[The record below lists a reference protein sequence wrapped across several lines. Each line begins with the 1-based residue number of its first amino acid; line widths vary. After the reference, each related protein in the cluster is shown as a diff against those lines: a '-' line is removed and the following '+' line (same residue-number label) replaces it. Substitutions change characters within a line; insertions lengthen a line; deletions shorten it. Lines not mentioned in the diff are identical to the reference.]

1 MQCKQ
6 KTDGFTLWTKF
17 PHALHSSMPPCP
29 HALFYPTF
37 SYFYQSKY
45 SVLNPLKKLAGQTLV
60 YGMGTIVPRLL
71 NYFLLTPFYTRVFV
85 TGEYGVITELYAYM
99 AFLLVLLTYGM
110 ETAFFRFAEK
120 EPDPKKVFSTSLIS
134 LLFSSSLFILLV
146 VLFDQPIADLI
157 QYSNHPEYITM
168 FSIIVALDA
177 FTAIP
182 FAYLRKMNR
191 PLRFSIIKI
200 VNVLVNVGL
209 NFFFLWL
216 APKMLVHNP
225 DSWVNLVYDPSIG
238 VGYAFIA
245 NLVSSGIMLLM
256 LMPDILRIKL
266 VLDRDLLRRMLRY
279 AFPLL
284 IVGLAGMVNEVADK
298 IIFKF
303 LLVVPAGIADPEA
316 YAMGQLG
323 IYGAAYK
330 LSVLMTLF
338 IQMFRYAAEPFFF
351 AQKKEDNARQVYAD
365 VMKYFIIF
373 GLFIFLGVTLFADVV
388 KYFIGPDYWEGL
400 FILPI
405 VLMANLLLGITF
417 NLSIWYKLNDMTR
430 FGAYIALAGA
440 AVTIILNV
448 LLVPRFSY
456 LGSALGHLSA
466 YILMV
471 ILSYYWGQKYYR
483 IEYQLGRIGFY
494 TVLALALFIFG
505 YYLPLGDSILKLGIN
520 FVLFMVFTSVVFF
533 KEKREFKA
541 VF

>member
-1 MQCKQ
+1 
-6 KTDGFTLWTKF
+6 
-17 PHALHSSMPPCP
+17 
-29 HALFYPTF
+29 
-37 SYFYQSKY
+37 
-45 SVLNPLKKLAGQTLV
+45 LNPLRKLAGQTLV

-71 NYFLLTPFYTRVFV
+71 NYFLLTPFYTRVFI

-120 EPDPKKVFSTSLIS
+120 EPDPKRVFSTSVV
-134 LLFSSSLFILLV
+134 SLFVTSVLFVLLV
-146 VLFDQPIADLI
+146 ALFVDPIATLI
-157 QYSNHPEYITM
+157 QYGNHPEYIMM
-168 FSIIVALDA
+168 FSVIVALDA

-182 FAYLRKMNR
+182 FAYLRQKNKA
-191 PLRFSIIKI
+191 LRFSVIKI

-216 APKMLVHNP
+216 APRMVAHDP
-225 DSWVNLVYDPSIG
+225 DSWVRLVYDPSIG

-245 NLVSSGIMLLM
+245 NLASSGIMLL
-256 LMPDILRIKL
+256 ILL
-266 VLDRDLLRRMLRY
+266 PDLLKIRPVVDTELLRKMLRY

-298 IIFKF
+298 IIFKY
-303 LLVVPAGIADPEA
+303 LLVVPDGVPDPEA

-351 AQKKEDNARQVYAD
+351 AQKKEDNAKKIYAD
-365 VMKYFIIF
+365 VMKYFVLF
-373 GLFIFLGVTLFADVV
+373 GLFIFLGVTLFADIV

-430 FGAYIALAGA
+430 FGAYIGLTGA
-440 AVTIILNV
+440 AVTILTNIA
-448 LLVPRFSY
+448 LVPRLSY
-456 LGSALGHLSA
+456 LGAAIGHLVA
-466 YILMV
+466 YSVMV

-483 IEYQLGRIGFY
+483 IDYQLGRIGFY
-494 TVLALALFIFG
+494 TLLTIGLFLVGYYIPVEIKVLSMLINVALFGIFLLVI
-505 YYLPLGDSILKLGIN
+505 YFRERK
-520 FVLFMVFTSVVFF
+520 
-533 KEKREFKA
+533 EFKA

>member
-1 MQCKQ
+1 M
-6 KTDGFTLWTKF
+6 
-17 PHALHSSMPPCP
+17 
-29 HALFYPTF
+29 
-37 SYFYQSKY
+37 
-45 SVLNPLKKLAGQTLV
+45 NPLKKLAGQTLI

-71 NYFLLTPFYTRVFV
+71 NYFLLTPFYTRIFI

-120 EPDPKKVFSTSLIS
+120 EPDPKKVFSTSSLC
-134 LLFSSSLFILLV
+134 LLFTSSLFILLIIM
-146 VLFDQPIADLI
+146 FNRPIADLI
-157 QYSNHPEYITM
+157 RYGDHPEYITM
-168 FSIIVALDA
+168 FSVIVALDA

-182 FAYLRKMNR
+182 FAYLRQKNKA
-191 PLRFSIIKI
+191 LRFSVIKI
-200 VNVLVNVGL
+200 INVLVNVGL
-209 NFFFLWL
+209 NFFFLWI
-216 APKMLVHNP
+216 APKMVSHNP
-225 DSWVNLVYDPSIG
+225 ESWVRLVYDPSIG

-245 NLVSSGIMLLM
+245 NLVSSGITLL
-256 LMPDILRIKL
+256 LLLPDIVSVRPA
-266 VLDRDLLRRMLRY
+266 LDRGLLRRMLRY

-298 IIFKF
+298 IIFKY
-303 LLVVPAGIADPEA
+303 LLIVPPGEPDAEA

-351 AQKKEDNARQVYAD
+351 AQKKEDNAKQVYAD
-365 VMKYFIIF
+365 VMKYFVLF
-373 GLFIFLGVTLFADVV
+373 GLIIFLGVTLFADVV

-430 FGAYIALAGA
+430 YGAYIALAGA

-456 LGSALGHLSA
+456 FGSAIGHLSA
-466 YILMV
+466 YTLMV
-471 ILSYYWGQKYYR
+471 LLSYYWGQKYYR
-483 IEYQLGRIGFY
+483 ISYQLGRIGFY
-494 TVLALALFIFG
+494 TVLAVAIFILG
-505 YYLPLGDSILKLGIN
+505 YYLPVESRILKLGIN
-520 FVLFMVFTSVVFF
+520 SLLFLLFMAVVIVR
-533 KEKREFKA
+533 EKREFKA

>member
-1 MQCKQ
+1 
-6 KTDGFTLWTKF
+6 
-17 PHALHSSMPPCP
+17 
-29 HALFYPTF
+29 
-37 SYFYQSKY
+37 
-45 SVLNPLKKLAGQTLV
+45 LNPLKKLAGQTLI

-71 NYFLLTPFYTRVFV
+71 NYFLLTPFYTRIFI

-120 EPDPKKVFSTSLIS
+120 EPDPKRVFSTSIVS
-134 LLFSSSLFILLV
+134 LLVTSSLFVFIV
-146 VLFDQPIADLI
+146 VIFKQPVADLI
-157 QYSNHPEYITM
+157 KYGNHPEYITM

-182 FAYLRKMNR
+182 FAYLRHKNKA
-191 PLRFSIIKI
+191 LRFSVIKI
-200 VNVLVNVGL
+200 INVLVNVGL

-216 APKMLVHNP
+216 APKMVAHNP
-225 DSWVNLVYDPSIG
+225 ESWVRLVYDPSIG

-245 NLVSSGIMLLM
+245 NLVSSGITLL
-256 LMPDILRIKL
+256 LLLPDITGVKP
-266 VLDRDLLRRMLRY
+266 VVDRELLRRMLRY

-298 IIFKF
+298 IIFKY
-303 LLVVPAGIADPEA
+303 LLIVPPGEPDAEA

-351 AQKKEDNARQVYAD
+351 AQRKEENAKQVYAD
-365 VMKYFIIF
+365 VMKYFILF

-405 VLMANLLLGITF
+405 VLLANLLLGIVF

-430 FGAYIALAGA
+430 YGAYIGLAGA
-440 AVTIILNV
+440 AVTILMNV
-448 LLVPRFSY
+448 LLVPQLSY
-456 LGSALGHLSA
+456 LGAAIGHLSA
-466 YILMV
+466 YVLMV
-471 ILSYYWGQKYYR
+471 ILSYIWGQKFYR
-483 IEYQLGRIGFY
+483 IDYQMRRIGFY
-494 TVLALALFIFG
+494 TVLTIALFVVG
-505 YYLPLGDSILKLGIN
+505 YYLPVEGKGLSFGIN
-520 FVLFMVFTSVVFF
+520 LVLFLVFCTIVFF
-533 KEKREFKA
+533 RERREFKA

>member
-1 MQCKQ
+1 
-6 KTDGFTLWTKF
+6 
-17 PHALHSSMPPCP
+17 
-29 HALFYPTF
+29 
-37 SYFYQSKY
+37 
-45 SVLNPLKKLAGQTLV
+45 LNPLKKLAGQTLI

-71 NYFLLTPFYTRVFV
+71 NYFLLTPFYTRIFI

-120 EPDPKKVFSTSLIS
+120 EPDAKKVFSTSLFS
-134 LLFSSSLFILLV
+134 LLASSSLFILFV
-146 VLFDQPIADLI
+146 VLFNHPIADLI
-157 QYSNHPEYITM
+157 KYGDHPEYITM
-168 FSIIVALDA
+168 FSVIVALDA

-182 FAYLRKMNR
+182 FAYLRHKNKA
-191 PLRFSIIKI
+191 LRFSVIKI

-216 APKMLVHNP
+216 APKMVAQNP
-225 DSWVNLVYDPSIG
+225 DSWVRFIYDPEIG

-256 LMPDILRIKL
+256 LLPDLFSVKPL
-266 VLDRDLLRRMLRY
+266 LDKDLLRRMLRY

-298 IIFKF
+298 IIFKY
-303 LLVVPAGIADPEA
+303 LLIVPASESNPEA

-323 IYGAAYK
+323 IYGATYK

-351 AQKKEDNARQVYAD
+351 AQKKEDNAKQVYAD
-365 VMKYFIIF
+365 VMKYFILF
-373 GLFIFLGVTLFADVV
+373 GLFIFLGVTLFADIV

-405 VLMANLLLGITF
+405 VLLANLLLGITF

-440 AVTIILNV
+440 AVTIMMNV

-456 LGSALGHLSA
+456 LGSAVGHLSA
-466 YILMV
+466 YVLMV
-471 ILSYYWGQKYYR
+471 LLSYYWGQKYYR
-483 IEYQLGRIGFY
+483 INYQLGRIGFY
-494 TVLALALFIFG
+494 TLLALGFFIFSFLMPVEGRFLSLFINF
-505 YYLPLGDSILKLGIN
+505 ILLLI
-520 FVLFMVFTSVVFF
+520 FLVIVYF
-533 KEKREFKA
+533 KEHREFKA

>member
-1 MQCKQ
+1 
-6 KTDGFTLWTKF
+6 
-17 PHALHSSMPPCP
+17 
-29 HALFYPTF
+29 
-37 SYFYQSKY
+37 
-45 SVLNPLKKLAGQTLV
+45 
-60 YGMGTIVPRLL
+60 
-71 NYFLLTPFYTRVFV
+71 
-85 TGEYGVITELYAYM
+85 
-99 AFLLVLLTYGM
+99 M

-120 EPDPKKVFSTSLIS
+120 EPDPKKVFSTSVVS
-134 LLFSSSLFILLV
+134 LLFTSSIFVALV
-146 VLFDQPIADLI
+146 VIFRQPVASLI
-157 QYSNHPEYITM
+157 QYGDHPEYITM
-168 FSIIVALDA
+168 FAIIVALDA

-182 FAYLRKMNR
+182 FAYLRKRNKA
-191 PLRFSIIKI
+191 LRFSIIKI

-209 NFFFLWL
+209 NFFFLWF
-216 APKMLVHNP
+216 APKMVAQNP
-225 DSWVNLVYDPSIG
+225 ESWASIVYDPSIG

-266 VLDRDLLRRMLRY
+266 VLDKELLLRMLRY

-298 IIFKF
+298 IIFKY
-303 LLVVPAGIADPEA
+303 LLVVPPGEPDPEA

-351 AQKKEDNARQVYAD
+351 AQKKEDNAKQVYAD
-365 VMKYFIIF
+365 VMKYFILF
-373 GLFIFLGVTLFADVV
+373 GLFIFLGVTLFVDIV

-405 VLMANLLLGITF
+405 VLFANLLLGITF

-430 FGAYIALAGA
+430 YGAYIGLSGA
-440 AVTIILNV
+440 AVTILMNV

-456 LGSALGHLSA
+456 LGAALGHLSA

-471 ILSYYWGQKYYR
+471 LLSYYWGQKFYR

-494 TVLALALFIFG
+494 TVLAVTLFLIGYFMPVEGKAL
-505 YYLPLGDSILKLGIN
+505 SLGIN
-520 FVLFMVFTSVVFF
+520 IILLMVFLLIVVY
-533 KEKREFKA
+533 KERREFKA

>member
-1 MQCKQ
+1 M
-6 KTDGFTLWTKF
+6 
-17 PHALHSSMPPCP
+17 
-29 HALFYPTF
+29 
-37 SYFYQSKY
+37 
-45 SVLNPLKKLAGQTLV
+45 NPLKKLAGQTLV

-71 NYFLLTPFYTRVFV
+71 NYFLLTPFYTRVFI

-110 ETAFFRFAEK
+110 ETAFFRFAGK
-120 EPDPKKVFSTSLIS
+120 EPDPKKVFSTSAFS
-134 LLFSSSLFILLV
+134 LLFTSSLFVLVV
-146 VLFDQPIADLI
+146 VLFAQPIATLI
-157 QYSNHPEYITM
+157 KYGDHKEYITM

-182 FAYLRKMNR
+182 FAHLRQRNKA
-191 PLRFSIIKI
+191 LRFSLIKI
-200 VNVLVNVGL
+200 INVVVNVAL

-216 APKMLVHNP
+216 APKMMAHNP
-225 DSWVNLVYDPSIG
+225 DSWVRLVYDPSIG

-245 NLVSSGIMLLM
+245 NLVSSGITLL
-256 LMPDILRIKL
+256 LLIPDLFSVKP
-266 VLDRDLLRRMLRY
+266 VLDKELLSRMLHY

-298 IIFKF
+298 IIFKY
-303 LLVVPAGIADPEA
+303 LLVVPPGEPNPEA

-351 AQKKEDNARQVYAD
+351 AQRKEENAKQVYAD
-365 VMKYFIIF
+365 VMKYFILF
-373 GLFIFLGVTLFADVV
+373 GLFIFLGVTLFADIV

-430 FGAYIALAGA
+430 YGAYIGLSGA
-440 AVTIILNV
+440 AVTILMNV
-448 LLVPRFSY
+448 LLVPRLSY
-456 LGSALGHLSA
+456 LGAAIGHLSA
-466 YILMV
+466 YVVMV
-471 ILSYYWGQKYYR
+471 ILSYIWGQKFYR
-483 IEYQLGRIGFY
+483 IEYQIRRIGFY
-494 TVLALALFIFG
+494 AVLTIGLFLVG
-505 YYLPLGDSILKLGIN
+505 YYLPVEGKFLSLSIDFLL
-520 FVLFMVFTSVVFF
+520 FVIFTVIVYYR
-533 KEKREFKA
+533 ERREFKA

>member
-1 MQCKQ
+1 
-6 KTDGFTLWTKF
+6 
-17 PHALHSSMPPCP
+17 
-29 HALFYPTF
+29 
-37 SYFYQSKY
+37 
-45 SVLNPLKKLAGQTLV
+45 LNPLKKLAGQTLV

-71 NYFLLTPFYTRVFV
+71 NYFLLTPFYTRIFI

-120 EPDPKKVFSTSLIS
+120 EPEPKKVFSSSMIS
-134 LLFSSSLFILLV
+134 LLVTSVLFVVLV
-146 VLFDQPIADLI
+146 VIFNQPIAELI
-157 QYSNHPEYITM
+157 KYGNNPEYIMM
-168 FSIIVALDA
+168 FSVIVALDA

-182 FAYLRKMNR
+182 FAYLRHKNR
-191 PLRFSIIKI
+191 ALRFSIIKI

-216 APKMLVHNP
+216 APLMLAHNP
-225 DSWVNLVYDPSIG
+225 DSIVRLVYDPSIG

-245 NLVSSGIMLLM
+245 NLVSSGITLL
-256 LMPDILRIKL
+256 LLFPDIFSVRPI
-266 VLDRDLLRRMLRY
+266 LDKELLGRMLRY

-298 IIFKF
+298 IIFKY
-303 LLVVPAGIADPEA
+303 LLIVPPGEANPEA
-316 YAMGQLG
+316 YVMSELG

-351 AQKKEDNARQVYAD
+351 AQKKEDNAKQVYAD
-365 VMKYFIIF
+365 VMKYFVLF
-373 GLFIFLGVTLFADVV
+373 GLFIFLGVTLYADIV
-388 KYFIGPDYWEGL
+388 KYFLGPDYWEGL

-405 VLMANLLLGITF
+405 VLFANLLLGITF

-440 AVTIILNV
+440 AVTIIMNV
-448 LLVPRFSY
+448 VLVPRFSY
-456 LGSALGHLSA
+456 LGAAIGHLSA
-466 YILMV
+466 YSLMV
-471 ILSYYWGQKYYR
+471 LLSYYWGQKYYR

-494 TVLALALFIFG
+494 TILTMAFFIFG
-505 YYLPLGDSILKLGIN
+505 YYMPLESGFLKLGIN
-520 FVLFMVFTSVVFF
+520 TVLFIIFMIIVFF
-533 KEKREFKA
+533 KERREFKA

>member
-1 MQCKQ
+1 M
-6 KTDGFTLWTKF
+6 
-17 PHALHSSMPPCP
+17 
-29 HALFYPTF
+29 
-37 SYFYQSKY
+37 
-45 SVLNPLKKLAGQTLV
+45 NPLKKLAGQTLV
-60 YGMGTIVPRLL
+60 YGMGTIVPRLM
-71 NYFLLTPFYTRVFV
+71 NYFLLTPFYTRIFI
-85 TGEYGVITELYAYM
+85 TDEYGVITELYAYM

-110 ETAFFRFAEK
+110 ETTFFRFAEK
-120 EPDPKKVFSTSLIS
+120 EPDPKKVFSTSA
-134 LLFSSSLFILLV
+134 FSLFITSVLFVFLV
-146 VLFDQPIADLI
+146 VIFNQPIANLI
-157 QYSNHPEYITM
+157 HYGSHPEYIMM
-168 FSIIVALDA
+168 FSAIVALDA

-182 FAYLRKMNR
+182 FAYLRHKNKA
-191 PLRFSIIKI
+191 LRFSVIKI
-200 VNVLVNVGL
+200 VNVVVNVAL
-209 NFFFLWL
+209 NFFFLWI
-216 APKMLVHNP
+216 APKIFSQHP
-225 DSWVNLVYDPSIG
+225 DSWIRLVYDPSIG

-245 NLVSSGIMLLM
+245 NLVSSAVTLILLI
-256 LMPDILRIKL
+256 PDIAGIKFKA
-266 VLDRDLLRRMLRY
+266 DRELLRRMLIY
-279 AFPLL
+279 TFPLL
-284 IVGLAGMVNEVADK
+284 IVGLAGMINEVADK
-298 IIFKF
+298 IIFKY
-303 LLVVPAGIADPEA
+303 LLIVPAGVPNPKT

-351 AQKKEDNARQVYAD
+351 AQKKEENAKQVYAD
-365 VMKYFIIF
+365 VMKYFILF
-373 GLFIFLGVTLFADVV
+373 GLIIFLGVTLFADIF

-440 AVTIILNV
+440 AVTIFMNV

-471 ILSYYWGQKYYR
+471 VMSYYWGQKYYR

-494 TVLALALFIFG
+494 TVLAIALFLFG
-505 YYLPLGDSILKLGIN
+505 YYLPVEKTIVKLGIN
-520 FVLFMVFTSVVFF
+520 SVFF
-533 KEKREFKA
+533 LIFLVIVFYKERREFKA

>member
-1 MQCKQ
+1 M
-6 KTDGFTLWTKF
+6 
-17 PHALHSSMPPCP
+17 
-29 HALFYPTF
+29 
-37 SYFYQSKY
+37 
-45 SVLNPLKKLAGQTLV
+45 NPLKKLAGQTLV

-71 NYFLLTPFYTRVFV
+71 NYFLLTPFYTRIFI

-120 EPDPKKVFSTSLIS
+120 EPEPKKVFSSSMIS
-134 LLFSSSLFILLV
+134 LLVTSVLFVVLV
-146 VLFDQPIADLI
+146 VIFNQPIAELI
-157 QYSNHPEYITM
+157 KYGNNPEYIMM
-168 FSIIVALDA
+168 FSVIVALDA

-182 FAYLRKMNR
+182 FAYLRHKNR
-191 PLRFSIIKI
+191 ALRFSIIKI

-216 APKMLVHNP
+216 APLMLAHNP
-225 DSWVNLVYDPSIG
+225 DSIVRLVYDPSIG

-245 NLVSSGIMLLM
+245 NLVSSGITLL
-256 LMPDILRIKL
+256 LLFPDIFSVRPI
-266 VLDRDLLRRMLRY
+266 LDKELLGRMLRY

-298 IIFKF
+298 IIFKY
-303 LLVVPAGIADPEA
+303 LLIVPPGEANPEA
-316 YAMGQLG
+316 YVMSELG

-351 AQKKEDNARQVYAD
+351 AQKKEDNAKQVYAD
-365 VMKYFIIF
+365 VMKYFVLF
-373 GLFIFLGVTLFADVV
+373 GLFIFLGVTLYADIV
-388 KYFIGPDYWEGL
+388 KYFLGPDYWEGL

-405 VLMANLLLGITF
+405 VLFANLLLGITF

-440 AVTIILNV
+440 AVTIIMNV
-448 LLVPRFSY
+448 VLVPRFSY
-456 LGSALGHLSA
+456 LGAAIGHLSA
-466 YILMV
+466 YSLMV
-471 ILSYYWGQKYYR
+471 LLSYYWGQKYYR

-494 TVLALALFIFG
+494 TILTMAFFIFG
-505 YYLPLGDSILKLGIN
+505 YYMPLESGFLKLGIN
-520 FVLFMVFTSVVFF
+520 TVLFIIFMIIVFF
-533 KEKREFKA
+533 KERREFKA

>member
-1 MQCKQ
+1 M
-6 KTDGFTLWTKF
+6 
-17 PHALHSSMPPCP
+17 
-29 HALFYPTF
+29 
-37 SYFYQSKY
+37 
-45 SVLNPLKKLAGQTLV
+45 NPLKKLAGQTLV
-60 YGMGTIVPRLL
+60 YGLGTIVPRLL
-71 NYFLLTPFYTRVFV
+71 NYFLLTPFYTRVFI
-85 TGEYGVITELYAYM
+85 TGEYGVITELYAYV

-120 EPDPKKVFSTSLIS
+120 EPDPKKVFSTSIVSLLITS
-134 LLFSSSLFILLV
+134 LLFVLLV
-146 VLFDQPIADLI
+146 VVFNQPIADLI
-157 QYSNHPEYITM
+157 KYGDHPEYITM

-177 FTAIP
+177 FTSIP
-182 FAYLRKMNR
+182 FAYLRKKNKA
-191 PLRFSIIKI
+191 LRFSIIKI
-200 VNVLVNVGL
+200 VNVAVNVAL

-216 APKMLVHNP
+216 APKMLAANP
-225 DSWVNLVYDPSIG
+225 ESWVTAVYDPSIG

-245 NLVSSGIMLLM
+245 NLIASGITLL
-256 LMPDILRIKL
+256 LLLPDIVSVRPVVDKE
-266 VLDRDLLRRMLRY
+266 LLRRMLRY

-298 IIFKF
+298 IIFKY
-303 LLVVPAGIADPEA
+303 LLIVPDGVPDPEA

-351 AQKKEDNARQVYAD
+351 AQVKDENAKQVYAD
-365 VMKYFIIF
+365 VMKYFILF
-373 GLFIFLGVTLFADVV
+373 GLFIFLGVTLFVDVV
-388 KYFIGPDYWEGL
+388 KYFIGPDYREGL

-430 FGAYIALAGA
+430 YGAYIALAGA
-440 AVTIILNV
+440 FITIVMNV

-456 LGSALGHLSA
+456 LGSATGHLSA
-466 YILMV
+466 YIVMV
-471 ILSYYWGQKYYR
+471 LLSYYWGQKFYR
-483 IEYQLGRIGFY
+483 INYQLGRIGFY
-494 TVLALALFIFG
+494 TIIALALFLFG
-505 YYLPLGDSILKLGIN
+505 YYLPLESGFIKLGIN
-520 FVLFMVFTSVVFF
+520 SVLFLVFVIIVFF